1 MSNPFTVVTVLMPS
15 QISCPNFPNNTISF
29 NWSSALPTST
39 SFATVSSSSVNISL
53 GSCYVSYFSGTLSFS
68 IT

>member
-1 MSNPFTVVTVLMPS
+1 MSNPFTLLTVSIPS

-39 SFATVSSSSVNISL
+39 GFATVNSSTVTISL
-53 GSCYVSYFSGTLSFS
+53 GSCYVSYFNGTLNLS